1 MCGRFSIIHSW
12 EELAGY
18 FRISTQYEL
27 PFSPRYNIAPSQ
39 SILVLRSAS
48 DDSRYPAMLRWGLI
62 PHWAK
67 DEKIGYKMIN
77 ARSET
82 AAEKPSF
89 KASLRYRRCIIP
101 ASSFFEW
108 KKDGKAKL
116 PYNIRLKAHDPLA
129 LAGLWDKWKAPTGD
143 IIESCTILTTVSN
156 SLVATL
162 HDRMPV
168 ILHPEEIDLWLA
180 RDREEVEPLLPLFR
194 PYPSDLMEMY
204 PVSSRVNTPT
214 NDDPECV
221 VPL

>member
-1 MCGRFSIIHSW
+1 MCGRFSITHSW
-12 EELAGY
+12 EELAGF

-27 PFSPRYNIAPSQ
+27 PFSRRYNIAPGRP
-39 SILVLRSAS
+39 ILVLRSAS
-48 DDSRYPAMLRWGLI
+48 DDSRYPAMLRWGLV

-67 DEKIGYKMIN
+67 EEKIGYKMIN
-77 ARSET
+77 ARAET

-89 KASLRYRRCIIP
+89 KASLRYRRCVIP
-101 ASSFFEW
+101 ASAFFEW

-116 PYNIRLKAHDPLA
+116 PYNIRLKTRDPLA

-143 IIESCTILTTVSN
+143 IIESCTILTTASN
-156 SLVATL
+156 SLVASL

-180 RDREEVEPLLPLFR
+180 REQQEVDPVLPLFR
-194 PYPSDLMEMY
+194 PYPDNLMEMY
-204 PVSSRVNTPT
+204 PVSSRVNSPA